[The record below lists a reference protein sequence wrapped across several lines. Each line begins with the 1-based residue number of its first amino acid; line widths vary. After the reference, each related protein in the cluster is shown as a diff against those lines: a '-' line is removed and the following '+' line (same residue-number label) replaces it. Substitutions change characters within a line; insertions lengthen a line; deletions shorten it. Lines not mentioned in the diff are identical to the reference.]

1 MVSVADRPGS
11 IYPAKRMFGPISQR
25 ILSLLQLTR
34 MALVFTAIADGAAEV
49 VLRHQLGVD
58 PAGAAWPLPPHV
70 WYQLG
75 AMAVT
80 SIGLYGFGMT
90 LNDIIDRRRDSGVAA
105 HRPLPSGR
113 VRLLTAYGVCTALA
127 IIALLGGAA
136 YARLTPDTGWSLS
149 FPLVLLT
156 GLLITFYDVGGKYFL
171 TTGLISLGAI
181 RFLNAAVA
189 APWLP
194 IVWHPLLLLNHV
206 AILSRVAYG
215 WEEKRPVLQQ
225 KQRWGFVAAL
235 VGMDV
240 LAIAFIAWR
249 RGGGNP
255 AELLPSLDVRPGL
268 LIPLA
273 AVALFVGVGGFVRW
287 RYPVARDA
295 GQKLMLFGLLWLI
308 VYDAAFV
315 VGYASWQAGVVLLML
330 LPVAWWSVQFMRWWS
345 KVLSLSHRPAFQR
358 ARG

>member
-1 MVSVADRPGS
+1 
-11 IYPAKRMFGPISQR
+11 MFGPISQR

-49 VLRHQLGVD
+49 VLRYQMRLD
-58 PAGAAWPLPPHV
+58 PAALAWPLPAHV

-75 AMAVT
+75 AMALT

-113 VRLLTAYGVCTALA
+113 VRLLTAYGVCAALA
-127 IIALLGGAA
+127 LLAVAGGAV

-149 FPLVLLT
+149 FPLLLLT

-171 TTGLISLGAI
+171 TTGLLSLGAI

-206 AILSRVAYG
+206 AILSRIAYS
-215 WEEKRPVLQQ
+215 WEEKRPPLQP
-225 KQRWGFVAAL
+225 KQSWGFVAAL
-235 VGMDV
+235 ASIDL
-240 LAIAFIAWR
+240 LAVTFIAWR
-249 RGGGNP
+249 RGGGTP
-255 AELLPSLDVRPGL
+255 AELPNSLNVHQGL

-273 AVALFVGVGGFVRW
+273 AVLLFVGIGGFVRW

-308 VYDAAFV
+308 AYDAAFV

-330 LPVAWWSVQFMRWWS
+330 LPVAWWSVQFMRWWN